1 MSSSANVLELS
12 VSRMRDDKPPLN
24 PPQSRSVLMVI
35 LWRQCVSLRNSYF
48 MTTCVAAIDS
58 GPWCGCTRLVQL
70 IEGGVITLIEKIR
83 VLVQSHCG
91 ELHFWGRRAL
101 YHSARRECSDVLGL
115 FQKPEF
121 AYKAEFWEVEWD
133 TPPTPSLARALRI
146 LPGTC
151 PTGTPLRSRSCS
163 RGLSGSDIVG
173 ENSLDRSPLRRS
185 EYGSCRAIQA

>member
-12 VSRMRDDKPPLN
+12 VSRMRNDKPPLN

-101 YHSARRECSDVLGL
+101 YHSAEENAVMYRACSRNRNLPI
-115 FQKPEF
+115 KRNSR
-121 AYKAEFWEVEWD
+121 EVEWD
-133 TPPTPSLARALRI
+133 TDSLA
-146 LPGTC
+146 
-151 PTGTPLRSRSCS
+151 CS
-163 RGLSGSDIVG
+163 RPAHPALLNSARFATPAAQLYPASERG
-173 ENSLDRSPLRRS
+173 EPYNR
-185 EYGSCRAIQA
+185 